1 MLAGWHLH
9 LTILG
14 KMSAAFNTPSI
25 DLFASSI
32 IGRLRIYVSCHSDPD
47 ILLIGAFII
56 NWDQFTHSS
65 CVVAC
70 FLPTGKKLWKKRRV
84 CLL

>member
-1 MLAGWHLH
+1 
-9 LTILG
+9 
-14 KMSAAFNTPSI
+14 MSAAFNTPSI

-32 IGRLRIYVSCHSDPD
+32 INRLRIYVSCQSDPD

-65 CVVAC
+65 CVVAG
-70 FLPTGKKLWKKRRV
+70 FLPTGKKKIVEEKARILIV
-84 CLL
+84 VSLYTT